1 MPFAGPLNAT
11 GGSMKVGW
19 TSGLTTE
26 AYSGGGDTF
35 IITGPT
41 SGDIQWTSDRF
52 HYLYFNQTG
61 DVAVTCLIKSLN
73 GTHIW
78 RKGGIMFRKN
88 LGPRSAN
95 VIIATTGSGYTH
107 QYRLMEGNN
116 TVAYN
121 DQNYQTSNVWLR
133 LVKKGNTITSYVK
146 KDGDLAFVRYQTTEV
161 DLGTEFHVG
170 LAVSSLSDSAG
181 ATLQVTNFE
190 IANNSRG
197 GGIMMDIIGTTS
209 DTAAPPRVLEVKN
222 QDIIWAKVPA
232 GMYSINST
240 GTGIG
245 GTADNFGFVQQEAT
259 GNITATL
266 HLEKVFRRNRHT
278 KGGLMIRASHAVDAA
293 HVSLLVDVD
302 RGVSLVYRTVNGGP
316 TESKCVVVW
325 SEDVDFNL
333 IKTDKSVSCQYKHS
347 GSSEWTDLGS
357 ITADF
362 GTTFLVGQ
370 AMASGDSGQLSQLMT
385 GGIVIQRRGLIPDG
399 IIPTESKLYRSM

>member
-1 MPFAGPLNAT
+1 MR
-11 GGSMKVGW
+11 VGW

-41 SGDIQWTSDRF
+41 SGDIQSTWDRF
-52 HYLYFNQTG
+52 HYLYFNATG

-95 VIIATTGSGYTH
+95 IMMSTTGSGFTH

-116 TVAYN
+116 TVAWN
-121 DQNYQTSNVWLR
+121 DQNYQTSNVYLR
-133 LVKKGNTITSYVK
+133 LVKTGNTITSYVK
-146 KDGDLAFVRYQTTEV
+146 RDGDLAFVRYQTTEV

-170 LAVSSLSDSAG
+170 LAVSSANDVNG
-181 ATLQVTNFE
+181 ATLQVQNFE
-190 IANNSRG
+190 IVNDSRG
-197 GGIMMDIIGTTS
+197 GGIMMDMIGTSNTV
-209 DTAAPPRVLEVKN
+209 PPRMLEVKN

-232 GMYSINST
+232 GMFSINST

-245 GTADNFGFVQQEAT
+245 GTADNFGFVQQEVT
-259 GNITATL
+259 GNVTATL

-302 RGVSLVYRTVNGGP
+302 RGVSLVYRTANGGP
-316 TESKCVVVW
+316 TESKCVGVW

-333 IKTDKSVSCQYKHS
+333 IKTDKSVQCQYKQS
-347 GSSEWTDLGS
+347 GMSEWTDLGS

-370 AMASGDSGQLSQLMT
+370 AMASGESGQLSQLMSS
-385 GGIVIQRRGLIPDG
+385 GVVVQRRGLIPDG
-399 IIPTESKLYRSM
+399 IIPTESKFYRSM